1 MELFDICFNLTSS
14 VFRDDESDVI
24 NRAKRAGVKHFIIT
38 GSDVKD
44 SRYAYELSQQ
54 YEGMYSTAG
63 VHPHLATNWTDKT
76 LQLLHNLAKNELVVA
91 IGEAGLDYNRNYS
104 SHTEQKYAFE
114 AQLELATELRMPVFL
129 HQRDAHEDFAKLLT
143 KFREDLEKV
152 VVHCFTDNINA
163 LQCYIDLD
171 CHIGITGW
179 ICDERRGQ
187 HLHEI
192 IHLIPSN
199 RLMLET
205 DAPYLLPR
213 NLPVDEKFSKPK
225 GRRNEPAY
233 LPHILNTVAMIRG
246 SSVEQ
251 IAKETT
257 QTAKEFFSIS

>member
-1 MELFDICFNLTSS
+1 MELVDICFNLTSS
-14 VFRDDESDVI
+14 AFRDDELDVI

-38 GSDVKD
+38 GSDAKD
-44 SRYAYELSQQ
+44 SEYAYELSQQ

-63 VHPHLATNWTDKT
+63 VHPHLAKNWTDNT
-76 LQLLHNLAKNELVVA
+76 SQQLTNLAKHERVVA
-91 IGEAGLDYNRNYS
+91 VGEAGLDYNRNYS
-104 SHTEQKYAFE
+104 SHTEQKHAFE
-114 AQLELATELRMPVFL
+114 AQLELAVELKMPVFL
-129 HQRDAHEDFAKLLT
+129 HQRDAHEDFAKLLS
-143 KFREDLEKV
+143 KFRGDLDKV
-152 VVHCFTDNINA
+152 VVHCFTDNTNA
-163 LQCYIDLD
+163 LKCYIDLD
-171 CHIGITGW
+171 CYIGITGW

-213 NLPVDEKFSKPK
+213 DLPVDENFPKPK

-233 LPHILNTVAMIRG
+233 LPHILNTVATIHGLSAER
-246 SSVEQ
+246 

-257 QTAKEFFSIS
+257 QNAKEFFSIS